1 MDNPINSATLTGMPE
16 LTLEELEALDSGL
29 DLFRSGRGAPA
40 ELLAVGLHPPLPVSG
55 GRLVWGFALLA
66 AARTAGLA
74 RLPCRLLEDLPP
86 VRQLALALQLEDRAG
101 AYRWSEKL
109 GFAGFAQSAGFA
121 LNGLAGLIE
130 GRPDQNLERRIAE
143 FAGLTPALSRL
154 VDDGGLDLRA
164 ALAARGLPEEAV
176 TAAASS
182 RLSFAERRAFLALLT
197 EITLQTHL
205 PPEQTSALAAE
216 ALAAPRP
223 LQILEQQRYP
233 RLTELKRG
241 WSELTG
247 NLLSGSG
254 VTISPPP
261 WFEGDSIEVRFA
273 FTDRQTLTRRLRA
286 LARVEHR
293 CDELTGFLR

>member
-1 MDNPINSATLTGMPE
+1 LDNPINSATLTGMPE

-29 DLFRSGRGAPA
+29 DLFRPGRGAPA
-40 ELLAVGLHPPLPVSG
+40 ELLAAGLHPPLPVSG

-74 RLPCRLLEDLPP
+74 RLPCRLLADLLPA
-86 VRQLALALQLEDRAG
+86 RQLALALQLEDRAG

-109 GFAGFAQSAGFA
+109 GFAGFARSAGFA
-121 LNGLAGLIE
+121 LNDLASLIA
-130 GRPDQNLERRIAE
+130 GRPDQNLERHITE

-154 VDDGGLDLRA
+154 VDDGELDLRA

-197 EITLQTHL
+197 EITLQKRL
-205 PPEQTSALAAE
+205 RPEQTAALAGE

-247 NLLSGSG
+247 SLLSGSG

-261 WFEGDSIEVRFA
+261 WFEGDSIEVRFT
-273 FTDRQTLTRRLRA
+273 FTDRRTLTRRLRA
-286 LARVEHR
+286 LARVERR